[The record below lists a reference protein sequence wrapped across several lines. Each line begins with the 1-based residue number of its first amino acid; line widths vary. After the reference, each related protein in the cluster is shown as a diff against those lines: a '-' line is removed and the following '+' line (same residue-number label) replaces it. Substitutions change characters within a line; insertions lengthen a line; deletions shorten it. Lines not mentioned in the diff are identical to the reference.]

1 MKKSLVTLLMASA
14 LICGVVAD
22 EALRLSQEEAKQLH
36 ALILVGELQD
46 FGARASSA
54 SAYLMAAE
62 LLLDY
67 PSREQNR
74 TRVVELCGQ
83 ARELERDDELVQA
96 WADRLETR
104 VNKSIRGPRSDFLE
118 RVGLLEPSQSID
130 VTGSYRGAWLHGEG
144 VRLEMTDENGKPVEA
159 ASSAALLRVV
169 NDDEEMV
176 ASYQLI
182 LLK

>member
-1 MKKSLVTLLMASA
+1 VKKALLSLFLAGSLV
-14 LICGVVAD
+14 CGVMAD

-46 FGARASSA
+46 FGARASNA

-74 TRVVELCGQ
+74 GRVTLLCGQ
-83 ARELERDDELVQA
+83 ARVLGRDDDLVQA

-104 VNKSIRGPRSDFLE
+104 VKKSIRGPRSDFLE
-118 RVGLLEPSQSID
+118 VLGTLGPSGFLEMQ
-130 VTGSYRGAWLHGEG
+130 GSYRGAWIQGEG
-144 VRLEMTDENGKPVEA
+144 VRLELVDGEGEA
-159 ASSAALLRVV
+159 VDQASDAATLRVV
-169 NDDEEMV
+169 NEKGEDSS
-176 ASYQLI
+176 SYQLI